1 MRVADLYCG
10 GGGFSAGFKMA
21 GFDIVYGVDIDKNA
35 CDTFKHNFKD
45 AQVDQMDIL
54 DLDYRELPKFDV
66 LIGSPPCVDFSVGN
80 IDRGFDLTH
89 VRLMLDF
96 VEKTKPK
103 YWVMENVPQIM
114 TMEFALNLRFY
125 FPNIQILEAFRFG
138 APTVR
143 KRFFGGKYP
152 KIAIPPNYAVV
163 KDYIN
168 INRSGHRQPYKDHVY
183 RKINPNKPLFTICAQ
198 RISNDRYLLPNGS
211 SLSVCEYAT
220 LQGFPD
226 WFVFPVSRSMAQR
239 QVGNSVCPPVAAAIG
254 KAIMH
259 DHDGT
264 EDEPDYAEV
273 SANSITKRMEAG
285 ESG

>member
-1 MRVADLYCG
+1 MRVADLFCG

-21 GFDIVYGVDIDKNA
+21 GFDIAYGIDNDSNA
-35 CDTFKHNFKD
+35 CKTFKHNFPQ
-45 AQVDQMDIL
+45 AQVDEMDIR
-54 DLDYRELPKFDV
+54 DLDYRELPEFEV
-66 LIGSPPCVDFSVGN
+66 LIGSPPCVDFSKGN
-80 IDRGFDLTH
+80 NDRGFSLAFIN
-89 VRLMLDF
+89 LFLDI
-96 VEKTKPK
+96 VEETKPD
-103 YWVMENVPQIM
+103 YWVMENVPDIM
-114 TMEFALNLRFY
+114 TLNFFSMGLRFK
-125 FPNIQILEAFRFG
+125 FPNIQILEAYRFG

-143 KRFFGGKYP
+143 RRFFGGKYP
-152 KIAIPPNYAVV
+152 KTPIPPNYAVV

-168 INRSGHRQPYKDHVY
+168 INRPGHRQPYKDHVY

-226 WFVFPVSRSMAQR
+226 WFVFPVSRSQTQR
-239 QVGNSVCPPVAAAIG
+239 QVGNAVCPPVAAAIG

-259 DHDGT
+259 DHNGT

-273 SANSITKRMEAG
+273 TIEKQTKRTG
-285 ESG
+285 D